1 MQLFFALTL
10 LVSATLLFLVQPMF
24 AKMVLPMLGG
34 TPAVWNTCMVF
45 YQAALLAG
53 YLYAHFSTR
62 WLGARRQAAVHLV
75 LLCLPWLVL
84 PIGVAQA
91 WAPPGDAPN
100 PIPWLLVLLA
110 FSVGLPFF
118 VVSASAPM
126 LQAWFAETGHPAGK
140 DPYFLYAASNLGSML
155 ALIGYPTLVEPSL
168 RLRFNTADGLLSF
181 LSSQSG
187 VWTLGYGGLMLLTC
201 GCAVLLWRSRR
212 GAAAGLGGATAP
224 ANQQAFPAD
233 PPDAAPTLP
242 LRLRWLALSF
252 APSSLLLGA
261 TTYISTDIAA
271 VPLLWIIPL
280 TLYLLSFV
288 LVFARWPTLLCRWVR
303 WWQPDQPALA
313 AAFDPHWILFWIQPL
328 LVVGLAMVF
337 FQTAAEKM
345 GWMIL
350 LHLAVLFVTAMVCHG
365 ELARSRPG
373 AGHLTEF
380 YIWMS
385 AGGVLGGIFNAL
397 VAPLVFPTVAEY
409 PLVIAVACMLRP
421 QLFRPRHPA
430 VARWLDLVLPV
441 SVFAVLAL
449 FVHLE
454 RGWNIQRP
462 WLSWE
467 FGGWDWNSSLNALV
481 TTVTGRQYGI
491 TVEMAILGLGG
502 LAALLL
508 ALRPLRFGLAVG
520 AVLLAGHLWFSMG
533 GDVIYADRSFFGVM
547 RIRRTTY
554 PYVNGDNERAE
565 GYRHILVHGSTNH
578 GEQRFDPQ
586 GRHKPITYYFPT
598 GPIGE
603 VFTRLIDPNMHRQIG
618 ITGLGTGTTAAYGHP
633 GQRFTYFEI
642 DPHVKRIAED
652 PRYFAYLSD
661 TPAEYR
667 IVMGDA
673 RLSLEKQRLYL
684 KDHPGEK
691 FDLLL
696 MDAYS
701 SDAIPIH
708 MITKEAVALY
718 FDVLKERGLLLVHIS
733 NRHLDL
739 APVVGNIA
747 RDLGLT
753 ARYRND
759 TWASALDKDLW
770 DEEAD
775 EGKFASDVVL
785 VVRDPEYLGP
795 LKRDGAWEEIPQ
807 DPRVGVW
814 TDDFSDILT
823 VLTWLHKEDEE
834 EE

>member
-1 MQLFFALTL
+1 MQFCFAFTL

-62 WLGARRQAAVHLV
+62 WLGTRRQAAVHLV

-91 WAPPGDAPN
+91 WTPAGDAPN
-100 PIPWLLVLLA
+100 PVPWLLALLTL
-110 FSVGLPFF
+110 SVGLPFF

-155 ALIGYPTLVEPSL
+155 ALIGYPTLVEPNLTLKFNFAGGL
-168 RLRFNTADGLLSF
+168 RSF
-181 LSSQSG
+181 LFSQSG
-187 VWTLGYGGLMLLTC
+187 VWTVGYGGLMLLTC

-212 GAAAGLGGATAP
+212 GAAAGLGATAAP
-224 ANQQAFPAD
+224 PHKAD
-233 PPDAAPTLP
+233 CPEARPDTAPTAQ
-242 LRLRWLALSF
+242 LRLRWLVLSF
-252 APSSLLLGA
+252 APSSMFLGV

-288 LVFARWPTLLCRWVR
+288 LVFARWPTFLSQLVR
-303 WWQPDQPALA
+303 RRQPNRPWLA
-313 AAFDPHWILFWIQPL
+313 GLFDPHWIFFWIQPL

-350 LHLAVLFVTAMVCHG
+350 LHLAALFVTAMICHG
-365 ELARSRPG
+365 ELAQSRPG
-373 AGHLTEF
+373 ARHLTEF

-385 AGGVLGGIFNAL
+385 VGGVLGGIFNAL
-397 VAPLVFPTVAEY
+397 VAPLMFPTVAEY
-409 PLVIAVACMLRP
+409 PLVIAMACMLRP

-430 VARWLDLVLPV
+430 VARWLDLLLPFA
-441 SVFAVLAL
+441 VFGVLAL
-449 FVHLE
+449 LVHLE

-462 WLSWE
+462 WLSWQ
-467 FGGWDWNSSLNALV
+467 FGGWDWISHLNAQV
-481 TTVTGRQYGI
+481 TTVTGKQYGI

-508 ALRPLRFGLAVG
+508 ALRPLRFGMAVG
-520 AVLLAGHLWFSMG
+520 VVLLASHLWFSMG
-533 GDVIYADRSFFGVM
+533 SNVIYADRSFFGVM
-547 RIRRTTY
+547 RIRRE
-554 PYVNGDNERAE
+554 DNQPG
-565 GYRHILVHGSTNH
+565 GYKHILVHGSTNH
-578 GEQRFDPQ
+578 GEQRFDPEW
-586 GRHKPITYYFPT
+586 RHMPITYYFPT

-603 VFTRLIDPNMHRQIG
+603 VFTRLIDPNVHHQIG
-618 ITGLGTGTTAAYGHP
+618 ITGLGTGTTAAYGKP
-633 GQRFTYFEI
+633 GQRFTYYEI

-652 PRYFAYLSD
+652 PDYFAYLSD

-696 MDAYS
+696 MDAFS

-708 MITKEAVALY
+708 MITREAVALY
-718 FDVLKERGLLLVHIS
+718 FDVLKERGVLLVHIS

-747 RDLGLT
+747 ASLGLT
-753 ARYRND
+753 ARYRSD
-759 TWASALDKDLW
+759 TWANALDKDLW
-770 DEEAD
+770 DEEVE

-795 LKRDGAWEEIPQ
+795 LKRDGAWEEIPR

-814 TDDFSDILT
+814 SDDFSNILT
-823 VLTWLHKEDEE
+823 VLTWLHKEDEAE
-834 EE
+834 E